1 MYWELGFLK
10 VFLCTIV
17 SPYFIVK
24 SLQLRERRQIAEPQY
39 CLVRVIVL
47 FGVCFLYLFCF
58 SQIGIL
64 VKFPTIQ
71 TLSLSLTCA
80 VSFPLSLY
88 ASMEAEG
95 VDDYSGDCFLNRC
108 ASICAV
114 AGDDRSYLL
123 GSLFF
128 GFTL

>member
-1 MYWELGFLK
+1 MACVFSICFVSHRLGFWLN
-10 VFLCTIV
+10 
-17 SPYFIVK
+17 
-24 SLQLRERRQIAEPQY
+24 SLQ
-39 CLVRVIVL
+39 
-47 FGVCFLYLFCF
+47 F
-58 SQIGIL
+58 
-64 VKFPTIQ
+64 K
-71 TLSLSLTCA
+71 LSLSLTCA